1 MNPIENA
8 WAQLQKLV
16 SKKIR
21 DDGRFDSREELWHY
35 ISDSWDQLKESNFVE
50 NLYQSMPNRMQSVIE
65 NMEIG
70 LNIN

>member
-21 DDGRFDSREELWHY
+21 EDGRPDSRKELWHY